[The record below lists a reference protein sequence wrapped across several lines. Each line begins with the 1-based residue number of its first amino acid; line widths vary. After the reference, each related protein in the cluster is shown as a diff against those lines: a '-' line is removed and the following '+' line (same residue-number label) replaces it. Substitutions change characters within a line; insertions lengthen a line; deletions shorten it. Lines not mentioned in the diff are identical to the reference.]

1 LPRFRGPPA
10 SLSTRTMDVACPVRS
25 PCRMGDRPRPRPQAP
40 APPAA
45 STDHL
50 FHDRGHEHG
59 ARGDH
64 GRLPG
69 GRREF
74 KVQRT
79 RNALLSHRADLE
91 TTQLASPTRAQRLCK
106 QGRGVPAR
114 PVDGPGKP
122 LAPPGGQIPAQGE
135 PDQPGLG
142 LPAFGSTLP
151 TPRASV
157 NFRQEVWTFASGGGL
172 LGSLDSIHVLDLPRF
187 RGDPETGGNSLRK
200 ELTMPRSRPPYPREF
215 REEATLAGP
224 ELGPA
229 RRGAWHRPRDPE
241 RVGEAGG
248 AGRGAS

>member
-151 TPRASV
+151 TPLTWAYSPSSSRRTLTAKACRRRLRLWARHYGRDRTLSSQRRRLRWERACAHS
-157 NFRQEVWTFASGGGL
+157 A
-172 LGSLDSIHVLDLPRF
+172 
-187 RGDPETGGNSLRK
+187 
-200 ELTMPRSRPPYPREF
+200 ELH
-215 REEATLAGP
+215 
-224 ELGPA
+224 A
-229 RRGAWHRPRDPE
+229 RRSGP
-241 RVGEAGG
+241 
-248 AGRGAS
+248 